1 MATRSLL
8 FRPGSPGLSACSGM
22 LRQLLAPA
30 LAVCLALSLCACG
43 AKPHYRGGVP
53 GSAPYTVRGKRYVP
67 LKSAEGFVQ
76 EGVASWYGTKFHG
89 RPTSSGE
96 TYNQWGMT
104 AAHTIL
110 PLNVKVRVTNLDNG
124 RTCIVRINDR
134 GPFVDDRVIDL
145 SRAAAQK
152 VGILGTGTGRVLIQA
167 LTERRQE
174 PKPKQEPGPEA
185 TPKPVDPAV
194 RPAPA
199 EHVSAAPAPAPVPL
213 LAAPAEQA
221 MAQEHV
227 REGGYG
233 LAADQAHPR
242 GGASGLPS
250 KGGYGLPAEGGGS
263 YAGRVQA
270 GAFSSQHNAE
280 RCVQALKREGL
291 PCIVSRTPSGLWK
304 VEAGPFADEAARD
317 RAFARVKRLFP
328 GSFTVD

>member
-1 MATRSLL
+1 MTKRLLSLWPAL
-8 FRPGSPGLSACSGM
+8 PGLPACAGWLRRCLALLLSA
-22 LRQLLAPA
+22 
-30 LAVCLALSLCACG
+30 CLALSLCACG
-43 AKPHYRGGVP
+43 GKPKYRGGVP

-76 EGVASWYGTKFHG
+76 EGVASWYGPKFHG
-89 RPTSSGE
+89 RPTASGE

-152 VGILGTGTGRVLIQA
+152 VGILGKGTGRVLIQA

-174 PKPKQEPGPEA
+174 PKPKPEPRAEA

-199 EHVSAAPAPAPVPL
+199 EHVPAAPAPAPVPL

-221 MAQEHV
+221 MAQEPV
-227 REGGYG
+227 REGTYG
-233 LAADQAHPR
+233 LPATEAQPR
-242 GGASGLPS
+242 GGV
-250 KGGYGLPAEGGGS
+250 YGLPAEGGGS

-270 GAFSSQHNAE
+270 GAFSGQHNAE

>member
-8 FRPGSPGLSACSGM
+8 FRPGLSACSGL

-43 AKPHYRGGVP
+43 SKPHYRGGVP

-76 EGVASWYGTKFHG
+76 EGVASWYGNKFHG

-152 VGILGTGTGRVLIQA
+152 VGILGKGTGRVLIQA
-167 LTERRQE
+167 LTERWQE
-174 PKPKQEPGPEA
+174 PKPKPEPGAEA

-199 EHVSAAPAPAPVPL
+199 EHVPAAPAPAPVPL

-221 MAQEHV
+221 MAQEPV
-227 REGGYG
+227 REGAYG
-233 LAADQAHPR
+233 LPATEAQPR
-242 GGASGLPS
+242 GGVYGLS
-250 KGGYGLPAEGGGS
+250 AKGVYGLPAEGGGS

-270 GAFSSQHNAE
+270 GAFSGQHNAE
-280 RCVQALKREGL
+280 RCMQALKREGL

>member
-8 FRPGSPGLSACSGM
+8 FRPGLPGLSACSGM

-96 TYNQWGMT
+96 PYNQWGMT

-152 VGILGTGTGRVLIQA
+152 VGILGKGTGRVLIQA

-174 PKPKQEPGPEA
+174 PKPKPGPEI
-185 TPKPVDPAV
+185 TPKPVDPSV
-194 RPAPA
+194 RPEPA
-199 EHVSAAPAPAPVPL
+199 EHAPAAPAPAPVPL
-213 LAAPAEQA
+213 LAPPAVQG
-221 MAQEHV
+221 MAREPV
-227 REGGYG
+227 REGAYG
-233 LAADQAHPR
+233 LPAAEAQPR
-242 GGASGLPS
+242 EGASGLPAE
-250 KGGYGLPAEGGGS
+250 GGYGLPAEGGGA

-291 PCIVSRTPSGLWK
+291 PSIVSRTPSGLWK

>member
-8 FRPGSPGLSACSGM
+8 FRPGLPGLSACSGL

-76 EGVASWYGTKFHG
+76 EGVASWYGNKFHG

-199 EHVSAAPAPAPVPL
+199 EHVPAAPAPAPVPL

-221 MAQEHV
+221 MAQEPV
-227 REGGYG
+227 REGPYG
-233 LAADQAHPR
+233 LPATEAQPR
-242 GGASGLPS
+242 GGV
-250 KGGYGLPAEGGGS
+250 YGLPAEGGGS

-270 GAFSSQHNAE
+270 GAFSGQHNAE

-304 VEAGPFADEAARD
+304 VEVGPFADEAARD

-328 GSFTVD
+328 SSFTVD

>member
-76 EGVASWYGTKFHG
+76 EGVASWYGNKFHG

-152 VGILGTGTGRVLIQA
+152 VGILGKGTGRVLIQA

-174 PKPKQEPGPEA
+174 PKPKPEPRAEA

-199 EHVSAAPAPAPVPL
+199 EHVPAAPAPAPVPL

-221 MAQEHV
+221 MAQEPV
-227 REGGYG
+227 REGAYG
-233 LAADQAHPR
+233 LPATEAQPR
-242 GGASGLPS
+242 GGV
-250 KGGYGLPAEGGGS
+250 YGLPAEGGGS

-270 GAFSSQHNAE
+270 GAFSGQHNAE